1 MSGGAAEQTGVR
13 SLKLDASGE
22 GCSGMFWR
30 TKPEMNATS
39 NASDW
44 PRNGTVL
51 AGTWETHGG
60 ARWARL
66 TNGYFLPEV
75 QKGVKILFDQ
85 GPAVHG
91 C

>member
-1 MSGGAAEQTGVR
+1 MSSSNGPGPSGALV
-13 SLKLDASGE
+13 KIKVDASKE

-51 AGTWETHGG
+51 DGAYNAEKTWAHFS
-60 ARWARL
+60 
-66 TNGYFLPEV
+66 NGFWLPRMQNGV
-75 QKGVKILFDQ
+75 QILHD
-85 GPAVHG
+85 V
-91 C
+91 